1 MPSTT
6 LANSYI
12 TRLRSAAAKV
22 DAQEVMNIWREAGKN
37 GALDV
42 GDIIKIHRADGISDI
57 IINASQVCRRI
68 KVQHLDPCTELLEL
82 SQLSKG
88 ALVELC
94 RIRSVAGYSKL
105 NRGQLIELLSA

>member
-22 DAQEVMNIWREAGKN
+22 DAQEVMNIWHETGEN
-37 GALDV
+37 EALDV
-42 GDIIKIHRADGISDI
+42 DDIIKVHQADGMSDI
-57 IINASQVCRRI
+57 LRSAYQVCERI
-68 KVQHLDPCTELLEL
+68 KVQHLDPRAELLEL

-88 ALVELC
+88 ALVNLC
-94 RIRSVAGYSKL
+94 RMRSIAGYSKL
-105 NRGQLIELLSA
+105 NRGQLIELLS